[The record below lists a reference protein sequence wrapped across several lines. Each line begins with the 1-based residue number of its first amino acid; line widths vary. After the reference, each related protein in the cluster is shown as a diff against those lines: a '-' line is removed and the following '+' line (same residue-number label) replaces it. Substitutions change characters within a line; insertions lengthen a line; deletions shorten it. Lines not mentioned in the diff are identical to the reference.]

1 MFERTVELVGHI
13 IDSMIMPK
21 VLDTIIDLGAD
32 FDIEEV
38 QIGHHKTDPSRARIR
53 IIAQSPELLDRVL
66 EQVQRLGAVELDL
79 EEVRLEPAPKDGVF
93 PLNFYSTTNL
103 QTYVRYRQRWIPVE
117 RIEMD
122 CGIVVDPV
130 SERAYCIPVSDVRRG
145 QLVAV
150 GRVGIRVEPLERPRD
165 PQIFGFMGSAVS
177 SEKPKE
183 LVIAKVAEEMRQV
196 RARGRKI
203 LVVGGPAIIHTG
215 AGKYL
220 EAIIRAGYVNVLFAG
235 NALAAHDIESALY
248 GTSLGVALD
257 SGHSAEDG
265 HEHHLRAINLIR
277 YYGSIR
283 SAVEAG
289 VLRSGIM
296 HACVTEGVDF
306 VLAGSIRDDGP
317 LPDVVTDVIE
327 AQRAMRTKLEGVD
340 MALLIATMLHSIAV
354 GNLLPARV
362 TTVCVDI
369 NPAVAT
375 KLSDRGSFQS
385 ISLVTDAESFLREL
399 ARQLLQRG

>member
-21 VLDTIIDLGAD
+21 VLDTIIDMGAD

-38 QIGHHKTDPSRARIR
+38 QIGHRKVDPSRARIR
-53 IIAQSPELLDRVL
+53 IIAPSPELLDRVL
-66 EQVQRLGAVELDL
+66 EQVQKLGALELEL
-79 EEVRLEPAPKDGVF
+79 EEAKLEPAPRDGVF
-93 PLNFYSTTNL
+93 PLQFYSTTNL
-103 QTYVRYRQRWIPVE
+103 PTYVRYRHKWMPVE

-130 SERAYCIPVSDVRRG
+130 TERAYCVPVSDVKRG
-145 QLVAV
+145 QLVVV
-150 GRVGIRVEPLERPRD
+150 GRSGIRIEPLERPRD
-165 PQIFGFMGSAVS
+165 PYVFAFMGSAVS

-183 LVIAKVAEEMRQV
+183 LLIAKVAQEMRNV
-196 RARGRKI
+196 RARGGKI
-203 LVVGGPAIIHTG
+203 LVVAGPAVIHTG

-235 NALAAHDIESALY
+235 NALAAHDIEAALY

-257 SGHSAEDG
+257 SGHQEEDG
-265 HEHHLRAINLIR
+265 HEHHLRAINLVR

-283 SAVEAG
+283 NAVEAG
-289 VLRSGIM
+289 VIRSGIM

-317 LPDVVTDVIE
+317 LPDVITDVIE
-327 AQRAMRTKLEGVD
+327 AQRAMRNKLVGVE
-340 MALLIATMLHSIAV
+340 MAILIASMLHSIAV
-354 GNLLPARV
+354 GNLLPASV

-385 ISLVTDAESFLREL
+385 ISVVTDAESFLREL
-399 ARQLLQRG
+399 ERQLFQQD